1 MRTIVSPHQPR
12 GETTQLKVS
21 TLAAGALALGISAI
35 IGATAGPALAADKL
49 LGVSWQHFRE
59 ERWKKYDEACMLDQL
74 KKYPDWDYISTD
86 ANASAEK

>member
-1 MRTIVSPHQPR
+1 M
-12 GETTQLKVS
+12 
-21 TLAAGALALGISAI
+21 LALGISAI

-59 ERWKKYDEACMLDQL
+59 ERWKKYGEACMLDQL

-86 ANASAEK
+86 ANASA